1 MKFSLNESKVTLKE
15 QNLLEKATIPW
26 VILQLGDSSFAD
38 LFSSSFFKQQQPPS
52 CKQLQEMYINIIG
65 CLEWP
70 ALCRSCTASQMCS
83 GQFCWLEHPKLFLLL
98 FLDLLVCFGSLSA
111 VLGLP
116 WGSTEPQSSLHH
128 ASLRFKSV
136 VPFLLHTW
144 HKVHFFPQKS
154 WSFVDSTSFLKC
166 WGPHGSFIKKTWT
179 QIWGKCK
186 DFCRFCCKW
195 WLLLTFL
202 VQ

>member
-1 MKFSLNESKVTLKE
+1 
-15 QNLLEKATIPW
+15 
-26 VILQLGDSSFAD
+26 
-38 LFSSSFFKQQQPPS
+38 
-52 CKQLQEMYINIIG
+52 MYINIIG

-70 ALCRSCTASQMCS
+70 ALCRSCTASQMCY
-83 GQFCWLEHPKLFLLL
+83 GQFCWLEHPKLF
-98 FLDLLVCFGSLSA
+98 FAIVCGFTCVLWVTFCSFRAALRQHWTTMLPPPCITKIQVCSA
-111 VLGLP
+111 F
-116 WGSTEPQSSLHH
+116 S
-128 ASLRFKSV
+128 AS
-136 VPFLLHTW
+136 HMAQGA
-144 HKVHFFPQKS
+144 FFSPQKS

-166 WGPHGSFIKKTWT
+166 WGPHGSFIKETWT